1 MLIKDTGDLNKWRS
15 VLCSCSG
22 RLNKVKMS
30 ILLEIDM
37 CVCVCTYTYI
47 HIYMQVYM
55 ILSRYQQDFFWKTR
69 QNYSKMCMEMQRN

>member
-30 ILLEIDM
+30 ILLEIDI
-37 CVCVCTYTYI
+37 CVCVCVYIYIHTYI
-47 HIYMQVYM
+47 HAGLYDI
-55 ILSRYQQDFFWKTR
+55 IKISARFFLEDKT
-69 QNYSKMCMEMQRN
+69 KLF